1 MRALAPTFR
10 SSCSTSA
17 GTVHELRKVMGPS
30 KGMLLV
36 PLFHLKFLNG
46 ICGLRCRNFKWAAL
60 VAAIFA
66 VTSFAAA
73 AADYPAPRQG
83 DFIAHDFKFHSGEV
97 MGELRLHYTTV
108 GEPTGQPVLVLHGS
122 GGSAASMLTPAFAG
136 ELFGPGQPLDAAK
149 YYIIIPDGI
158 GHGKSTKPSDG
169 MKTAFPKYDYDDM
182 VQAQLRLVKDGLGLK
197 HLRLVIG
204 NSMGGMHAWLWAE
217 KYPDLMDA
225 VVPMAAQPT
234 AMAARNWML
243 RRIMIETIRG
253 DPDYNDGNYTR
264 QPRMMKYAL
273 AAYGF
278 ATSGGTLAYQSQA
291 PTAEKAD
298 KMIDERLA
306 TPIAADANDFIYQWQ
321 ASRDYDPAPGLSRI
335 EATLLAI
342 NAADDERNPPETGV
356 TIEAIK
362 QVKNGRLYLIPA
374 STETRGHGTTSNA
387 KFYKLQLE
395 ELLRSAPSRAM

>member
-1 MRALAPTFR
+1 MKALL
-10 SSCSTSA
+10 S
-17 GTVHELRKVMGPS
+17 V
-30 KGMLLV
+30 
-36 PLFHLKFLNG
+36 
-46 ICGLRCRNFKWAAL
+46 
-60 VAAIFA
+60 IFA
-66 VTSFAAA
+66 MTSFAAA

-83 DFIAHDFKFHSGEV
+83 DFVAHDFKFHNGEV

-108 GEPTGQPVLVLHGS
+108 GEATGQPILVLHGS
-122 GGSAASMLTPAFAG
+122 GGSAATMLTPAFAG
-136 ELFGPGQPLDAAK
+136 ELFGAGQPLDAAK

-158 GHGKSTKPSDG
+158 GHGKSSKPSDG
-169 MKTAFPKYDYDDM
+169 MKTAFPRYDYDDM
-182 VQAQLRLVKDGLGLK
+182 VEAQLRLVKEGLGLK

-243 RRIMIETIRG
+243 RRMMIETIRN

-264 QPRMMKYAL
+264 QPRMMKYAV

-278 ATSGGTLAYQSQA
+278 ATSGGTLAFQNQA

-298 KMIDERLA
+298 HMIDERLA
-306 TPIAADANDFIYQWQ
+306 APFTTDANDFIYQWQ
-321 ASRDYDPAPGLSRI
+321 ASHDYDAAAGLSRI

-342 NAADDERNPPETGV
+342 NSADDERNPPETGV
-356 TIEAIK
+356 TVEAIK

-374 STETRGHGTTSNA
+374 SAETRGHGTTSNA
-387 KFYKLQLE
+387 RFYKQQLE